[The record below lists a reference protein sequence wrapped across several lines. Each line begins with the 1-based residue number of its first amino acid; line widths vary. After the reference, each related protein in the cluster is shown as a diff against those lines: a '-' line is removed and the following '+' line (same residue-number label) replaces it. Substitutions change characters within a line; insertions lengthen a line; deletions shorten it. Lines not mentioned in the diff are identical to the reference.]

1 MRAGL
6 HPYGWL
12 LWLSTAALPALLTH
26 NPLYLVLLLT
36 SIAVMYVAWQR
47 SAEANAAAGPGMM
60 GWRAFLILALWIGGF
75 STVFNGLTTHF
86 GRIVLVR
93 LPSAWPLIGG
103 IVTGE
108 AFLYGFANALALV
121 VLIAAFMTFNS
132 VMPRE
137 DLLRLLPRALYDL
150 GLIVSIGVAFVPA
163 LVQSW
168 QSIREA
174 QMLRGYRFRGWRDY
188 LPLFVPLLAG
198 SFENALQLAA
208 SMESR
213 GFGGRAA
220 PQTAGAI
227 RLARLT
233 FVLASLLVLVG
244 LLARGYWPRRP
255 AYGVGLLLIGLG
267 LLGFLAY
274 WQGRRVQRS
283 RYRRWFWR
291 RADTVWA
298 LLAAGQLLALLAVW
312 YARRSALIY
321 YPYPPYDLLPTFQPW
336 WVALFALLLAPALF
350 LPSVHPQQ
358 RPISRPG
365 GVNNISSAP

>member
-12 LWLSTAALPALLTH
+12 LWLATAALPALLTH

-36 SIAVMYVAWQR
+36 SIAVMYLAWQR
-47 SAEANAAAGPGMM
+47 WAGADASAEPEPM
-60 GWRAFLILALWIGGF
+60 GWRAFLLLALWIGGF
-75 STVFNGLTTHF
+75 SIVFNGLTTHF
-86 GRIVLVR
+86 GRIVLFR

-121 VLIAAFMTFNS
+121 VLIGAFMTFNS
-132 VMPRE
+132 VLPRE

-208 SMESR
+208 SMEGR

-220 PQTAGAI
+220 PQTAGAVRLS
-227 RLARLT
+227 RLA
-233 FVLASLLVLVG
+233 FVLASLFVLVG

-255 AYGVGLLLIGLG
+255 AYGVGLLLTGLA
-267 LLGFLAY
+267 LLLFLAY

-298 LLAAGQLLALLAVW
+298 LLAAGQILALLAVW
-312 YARRSALIY
+312 YARRRALIY
-321 YPYPPYDLLPTFQPW
+321 YPYPPYSPWPVFDPLLGVLMIWP
-336 WVALFALLLAPALF
+336 ALPALF
-350 LPSVHPQQ
+350 WRRHPVV
-358 RPISRPG
+358 RGVVAPG
-365 GVNNISSAP
+365 EGR